1 MKQEDQNQTLQA
13 ISGRAT
19 GVLFFAGFGAL
30 WLCAGLSAMHRLN
43 AATFVFAVAAPLVSL
58 VIPALM
64 LLRRVPSTPP
74 EAQDEERSR
83 QYKRTFGR
91 VNGIQW
97 TAIILAVVLLNIF
110 HQVAYIV
117 PVIATIVGLHLF
129 PLARL
134 FQYRAHYVTGTLLVL
149 WSIGTATL
157 LSSQNIAGFGAV
169 GTAIILLISA
179 AYTLVSATRA
189 ASSLQTTKM

>member
-1 MKQEDQNQTLQA
+1 MKREDQNQTLEA

-30 WLCAGLSAMHRLN
+30 WLCTGLSALHRLTL
-43 AATFVFAVAAPLVSL
+43 AACVFAVAAPVVSL
-58 VIPALM
+58 VIPAL
-64 LLRRVPSTPP
+64 LLLWRVPSIPL
-74 EAQDEERSR
+74 EAQDEERNR
-83 QYKRTFGR
+83 QYRRTFGR
-91 VNGIQW
+91 INGIQW
-97 TAIILAVVLLNIF
+97 TAIILAVILLNIF

-117 PVIATIVGLHLF
+117 PTIATIVGLHLF

-134 FQYRAHYVTGTLLVL
+134 FQYPAHFVTGTLLVL
-149 WSIGTATL
+149 WSVGTATL

-169 GTAIILLISA
+169 GTAIILLLSA

-189 ASSLQTTKM
+189 ASSLQTTKI